1 MIEARVSR
9 LATGSLPTR
18 SIGPFEVSAI
28 GLGCMNLSHAYGV
41 PPPLHAAEALLRR
54 ALELGIT
61 LFDTA
66 ALYGFGE
73 NEELLGRVL
82 APHRREINLASKCG
96 MTGVQGKRVID
107 GRPETLRRTCDE
119 SLRRLRTDVIDLYY
133 LHRWDRAVP
142 IEDSVGALSDL
153 VRAGKV
159 RAIGLSEVSA
169 ATLVRAHAV
178 HPIAALQSEYSL
190 WTRNSEIAALQTCRQ
205 IGAAFVAFSPL
216 GRGFFGGEL
225 RDATALASGDIR
237 RTMPRF
243 ESEAYS
249 ANLQLLDQ
257 YAALAQEAGCTPA
270 QLALAWL
277 LARGPHVVPIPGT
290 TRIRHLEDNV
300 GAAAV
305 SLRGDLAT
313 RLDALINQGSVSGA
327 RYGAN
332 TQTEIDTEEF

>member
-1 MIEARVSR
+1 MTDRWGASSDTSATPAPTSPGTTICSTARKKESTSARSTCRPTASSCRTGSSSRPSARGANRTRAWRRFCRAIERCIGSISSSQPRMIEAHMSP

-18 SIGPFEVSAI
+18 SIRPFEVSAI
-28 GLGCMNLSHAYGV
+28 GLGCMNLIHAYGV
-41 PPPLHAAEALLRR
+41 PPPPHAAEALLRR

-96 MTGVQGKRVID
+96 MTGVQGKRVIE

-169 ATLVRAHAV
+169 ATCATPPRWPRATS
-178 HPIAALQSEYSL
+178 AA
-190 WTRNSEIAALQTCRQ
+190 RC
-205 IGAAFVAFSPL
+205 
-216 GRGFFGGEL
+216 
-225 RDATALASGDIR
+225 LASSPKRTRPTCSCWTNMRHWR
-237 RTMPRF
+237 RRQAARRHNWRSPGCWPAGRMWCRFPAPRG
-243 ESEAYS
+243 SGTWRTTWVRQPS
-249 ANLQLLDQ
+249 A
-257 YAALAQEAGCTPA
+257 
-270 QLALAWL
+270 
-277 LARGPHVVPIPGT
+277 
-290 TRIRHLEDNV
+290 
-300 GAAAV
+300 
-305 SLRGDLAT
+305 
-313 RLDALINQGSVSGA
+313 
-327 RYGAN
+327 
-332 TQTEIDTEEF
+332 